1 MTHKKWRENPTL
13 LLLLACYAGGLVVF
27 LLAHLAGLAANRV
40 AYANGSLAP
49 AALALADFDLHELEP
64 QPDGTLLSVGGDP
77 QLLLR
82 DAARRVENVTI
93 HFEYTLPPLLVN
105 TFWASPGQDFS
116 LRRMAYPRQGQPEG
130 QPKAFLLPATGG
142 QSLRIDP
149 GTRAGNR
156 IAVHSIVIN
165 QKRPFFAFFVPSAG
179 EVALLAVL
187 PGLLACG
194 LSLAAQWGPVQHLWQ
209 GLWPRRKKAGDAH
222 G

>member
-13 LLLLACYAGGLVVF
+13 LLLLACYAGGLAVF
-27 LLAHLAGLAANRV
+27 LLAHLAGFAANRV

-49 AALALADFDLHELEP
+49 AALTLADFDLHELEP

-105 TFWASPGQDFS
+105 AFWASPGQDFS
-116 LRRMAYPRQGQPEG
+116 VRRMAYPRQGQAE
-130 QPKAFLLPATGG
+130 AFLLPARGG

-149 GTRAGNR
+149 GTRVGNR
-156 IAVHSIVIN
+156 ITVHSIVIN
-165 QKRPFFAFFVPSAG
+165 QKRPFFAFFAPSAG
-179 EVALLAVL
+179 EVALLAVV

-194 LSLAAQWGPVQHLWQ
+194 LSLAAQWGPVQRLWQ
-209 GLWPRRKKAGDAH
+209 RRKKAGDAH